1 MIMDDCGLDNNG
13 IAGWCP
19 GYILK
24 AELIKSGDRSNM
36 RYKVKRGVEGF
47 GFS

>member
-1 MIMDDCGLDNNG
+1 MRDDRGVIMVKGY
-13 IAGWCP
+13 